1 MDNTSKLNLIL
12 ALAGIAV
19 LTPRVAGSED
29 WAAGFTFP
37 SAVQWGQAGDIPG
50 FASASA

>member
-1 MDNTSKLNLIL
+1 MDNTSKVNLIL

-29 WAAGFTFP
+29 WAAGVHVPDSGSVGT
-37 SAVQWGQAGDIPG
+37 SGRHSRVCL
-50 FASASA
+50 S